1 MKRLKIHK
9 GDQVM
14 VVSGKEAGKSG
25 KVMRVEA
32 AEGRVVVEHL
42 NMLKKHTKPHPKKN
56 PQGGV
61 IEHEG
66 PIDISNVM
74 LMCPAC
80 NQPTRVGY
88 RFTDGGAKI
97 RVCRRP
103 GCGSDIDKA

>member
-32 AEGRVVVEHL
+32 AEGRVVIEHL
-42 NMLKKHTKPHPKKN
+42 NMLKKHTKPNPKKN

-61 IEHEG
+61 IEREG

-88 RFTDGGAKI
+88 RFTQGGAKI

-103 GCGSDIDKA
+103 GCGSDIDKT